1 MGTESLGEKA
11 LNEGIFQSFSDESLT
26 LCLGNSGVLLF
37 TQGLEEAILPQCIC
51 HTDSGCGERIFCAA
65 VHTHSRCTAHAHID
79 MLWRSTSSVFFNWLP
94 FYLKLC
100 VF

>member
-37 TQGLEEAILPQCIC
+37 TQGLEEAVLPSVFATQ
-51 HTDSGCGERIFCAA
+51 TLVVENG
-65 VHTHSRCTAHAHID
+65 
-79 MLWRSTSSVFFNWLP
+79 SSVL
-94 FYLKLC
+94 LC
-100 VF
+100 TRTVDAQHMHTWICCGGQHQVSFSIGFHFI